1 MQEDTGSNT
10 GENIE
15 KFCDP
20 ANPYSVAFSQNTVG
34 VMENQFVPK
43 SPQGVEGKVASGY
56 KNTPKMVDEETE
68 KELNEELRG
77 RKQGDAEDH
86 EISNVEIAEKCLGQD
101 EQLQVEADGH
111 RMKGNIGGSS
121 ERNQGDRSND
131 KENFEN
137 FGIGNEQEV
146 GVREKVGS
154 VESFRNATSEGTV
167 SENDTENVFAMVND
181 HTEEIV
187 LFEKGIDSEDETEK
201 IHLPLYNNFFSE
213 HHGELPQETCDSSVE
228 KDEALLSDEQ
238 QEKVWLSSNGK
249 TYIGSMF
256 SNLKNLRV
264 SSYNYSEISCL
275 PDEILIKIF
284 SYLSTQELCLCVA
297 PVCRKWRQMSCDHSL
312 WRTLDFSALP
322 YISTLNFLWVLRRSP
337 LLRKLV
343 IRGRASVTNTEVAIF
358 TESCPLL
365 QEIDFGF
372 CDSLNCDNLR
382 FLSENC
388 KNLVSLNIEGCE
400 QVDHRSLRYIV
411 HCKTLTHMNFSHCVQ
426 IQDAGISFLAK
437 NMAKIVSINLDGLN
451 FVTDR

>member
-1 MQEDTGSNT
+1 MQEDPGSNT
-10 GENIE
+10 GKNTE

-20 ANPYSVAFSQNTVG
+20 ANPYSVAFSQNNVG
-34 VMENQFVPK
+34 VIENQFVPK
-43 SPQGVEGKVASGY
+43 SPLAGEGTGASGY

-68 KELNEELRG
+68 KELNEDLRG
-77 RKQGDAEDH
+77 RKLGDAECH
-86 EISNVEIAEKCLGQD
+86 EMSDVELAEKCLGQD
-101 EQLQVEADGH
+101 EQLQVEVDGQC
-111 RMKGNIGGSS
+111 MTGNVGGSS
-121 ERNQGDRSND
+121 ERYQEDRNND
-131 KENFEN
+131 IEKFEN
-137 FGIGNEQEV
+137 FGIESEQEV
-146 GVREKVGS
+146 GVSEKGDS
-154 VESFRNATSEGTV
+154 VESLGNATSEGTV
-167 SENDTENVFAMVND
+167 TENDTESVFTMVND

-187 LFEKGIDSEDETEK
+187 LFEKGIDSEDEKEK
-201 IHLPLYNNFFSE
+201 LHPLYNNFFSE
-213 HHGELPQETCDSSVE
+213 RYGEHSQENCDSSVE
-228 KDEALLSDEQ
+228 KDEVPLSDEQ

-249 TYIGSMF
+249 TYIGNMF
-256 SNLKNLRV
+256 SNLKSLCI

-284 SYLSTQELCLCVA
+284 SYLSTQELCLSVA

-322 YISTLNFLWVLRRSP
+322 YISTLNFLWVLRRAP

-343 IRGRASVTNTEVAIF
+343 VRGRASVTNTEVAIF

-388 KNLVSLNIEGCE
+388 KNLFSLNIEGCE

-411 HCKTLTHMNFSHCVQ
+411 RCKNLTHMNFSHCVQ

-437 NMAKIVSINLDGLN
+437 NVAKIVSINLDGLN